1 MKIVLLMACVIKNN
15 EKGPTLLC
23 RPLFYKETNMAF
35 FPAVLTLL
43 VVYDI
48 IETEKIKQGFV

>member
-1 MKIVLLMACVIKNN
+1 MSRISLVAIW
-15 EKGPTLLC
+15 T
-23 RPLFYKETNMAF
+23 FYKETNMAF